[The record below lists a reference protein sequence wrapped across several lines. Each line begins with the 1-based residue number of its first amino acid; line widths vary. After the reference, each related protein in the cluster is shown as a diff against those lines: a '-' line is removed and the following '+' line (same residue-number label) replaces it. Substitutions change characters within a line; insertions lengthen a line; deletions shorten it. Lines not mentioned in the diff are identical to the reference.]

1 MNNFHKWAKEFD
13 SQNLYAFNHNPNGL
27 LWLKVRAI
35 CRGKLLKQFVTSNNI
50 ELTSTK
56 IAEQNIELFE
66 ELEKTPNAMQVLDIF
81 LNDREHEW
89 YQSAGI
95 DENKLK
101 SDLYKVH
108 HYAWGGN
115 VSSYGSKKHTQKYRA
130 STYHSLQSVGL
141 CQCFDSTKVQE
152 PGMKSH
158 CTSSG
163 KWNYKS

>member
-115 VSSYGSKKHTQKYRA
+115 QNNSLDKHLVSRYVRLSTTMMSWFASNPKLQRTHGIMYRQA
-130 STYHSLQSVGL
+130 GIIIGHHIL
-141 CQCFDSTKVQE
+141 
-152 PGMKSH
+152 
-158 CTSSG
+158 
-163 KWNYKS
+163 